1 MSLTATLCTRP
12 AERLGRTPGLLGIDE
27 VEVDVAR
34 VFDGRED
41 GRLRDFVEHD
51 ATRFL
56 RVESEHFGEV
66 PGDGFSFAVFIGCE
80 PNRLRLF
87 GLCAQFVNKV
97 FLVRR
102 YFVLGLERVE
112 VHAKVLLLQVA
123 DMSVAGHHFIV
134 RTEKLFDG
142 LGFGR

>member
-1 MSLTATLCTRP
+1 ML
-12 AERLGRTPGLLGIDE
+12 
-27 VEVDVAR
+27 
-34 VFDGRED
+34 DGRED

-56 RVESEHFGEV
+56 RVEPEHFGEV
-66 PGDGFSFAVFIGCE
+66 PGNGFPFAVFIGCE
-80 PNRLRLF
+80 PNCLRLF
-87 GLCAQFVNKV
+87 SLCTQFVNQV

-134 RTEKLFDG
+134 RAEKLFDG